1 MIQIKIN
8 ETSLIFQAV
17 QTANNYSEW
26 DVLMMLSVLSNEEK
40 RWFNGY
46 LSRITWAK
54 TNDKIIRALAIMQ
67 DLNDQKLKFK

>member
-46 LSRITWAK
+46 LSRIT
-54 TNDKIIRALAIMQ
+54 
-67 DLNDQKLKFK
+67 